1 MGSRVPHV
9 FPFVLV
15 GDDHIAAAGF
25 EVVDL
30 DDAVSVVLDRES
42 LVNHAANVIPPVN
55 QSKTNH
61 IVVNYITTQKE
72 ERAKSKVNYAQH
84 PG

>member
-1 MGSRVPHV
+1 MGSRVPHE
-9 FPFVLV
+9 FPFILV
-15 GDDHIAAAGF
+15 GDDHIAAARF
-25 EVVDL
+25 EIVDL

-42 LVNHAANVIPPVN
+42 LVNHAANVISPVN

-72 ERAKSKVNYAQH
+72 ERTKSR
-84 PG
+84 